1 MRFPSNTKR
10 SWGGRKTA
18 DLRSNLRL
26 TKSPAGVVGIRRIVD
41 PLSDLQNP
49 KLVCLLDG
57 FGAVVDVELAV
68 DGFDMVAHGVQ

>member
-1 MRFPSNTKR
+1 MILSSYDKR
-10 SWGGRKTA
+10 SWCGRKTA
-18 DLRSNLRL
+18 DRRSNLRL

-57 FGAVVDVELAV
+57 FGAVVDIELAV
-68 DGFDMVAHGVQ
+68 NRFDVVAHGVQ